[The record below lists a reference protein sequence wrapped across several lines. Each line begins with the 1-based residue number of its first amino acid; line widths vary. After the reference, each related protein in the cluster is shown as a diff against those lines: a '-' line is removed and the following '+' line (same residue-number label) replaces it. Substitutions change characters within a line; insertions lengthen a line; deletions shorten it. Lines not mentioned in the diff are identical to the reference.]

1 MTLCAAVLLA
11 TAQAQTIDITFNGT
25 SATVD
30 VPAAAA
36 AYVSY
41 TTSGANVAITAADN
55 LEEEYTYHV
64 TGTTTD
70 GSLVITGN
78 YKLTLQLD
86 GVDITNAHGGS
97 AIDIECGKRIAVE
110 LVKGTVNRL
119 ADADVKKAKQ
129 KAAFYFKGHP
139 EFEGAGTLFVTGNL
153 AHAISAK
160 EYMQLKP
167 GLGTINILGAVKD
180 GLHCG
185 RDEPDPEKNY
195 FLMNGGT
202 INMQNVKGDGID
214 SGDYGTIRIDGG
226 SVALNLADGSVGLK
240 ADSTVTI
247 LGGRIAI
254 SADGT
259 DSQGIR
265 SRYCTDIRGG
275 YITATLRGNGSKG
288 IKSKRVEPATDPEER
303 AAQTVLNGGYLRI
316 TGGTIDIRS
325 LAGNIIT
332 PAEEGPADTTFCM
345 GISVDADLTQ
355 KGGAATLTALGPEAR
370 NLNVKGTS
378 TRTAG
383 TLDLIRA
390 PWQLDPDAYQ
400 YDMSAYA
407 QVISAEGAILA
418 AYDDLALGAFIGDDC
433 VGYAVFLSNLG
444 LLRIHANT
452 PDAQAITFRL
462 YNYADEKE
470 SNLTPVDAEGKA
482 IAAPTFAAT
491 TLLGTPKA
499 PLLLALAAE
508 DPDAIEAVQSVDVSR
523 QHPRFNLSGQRVGPD
538 YKGIVIINGKKV
550 LQK

>member
-1 MTLCAAVLLA
+1 MRHPV
-11 TAQAQTIDITFNGT
+11 
-25 SATVD
+25 
-30 VPAAAA
+30 
-36 AYVSY
+36 
-41 TTSGANVAITAADN
+41 VAKINT
-55 LEEEYTYHV
+55 ETE
-64 TGTTTD
+64 
-70 GSLVITGN
+70 
-78 YKLTLQLD
+78 
-86 GVDITNAHGGS
+86 GS
-97 AIDIECGKRIAVE
+97 AITYDAGMVLGK
-110 LVKGTVNRL
+110 
-119 ADADVKKAKQ
+119 
-129 KAAFYFKGHP
+129 
-139 EFEGAGTLFVTGNL
+139 
-153 AHAISAK
+153 
-160 EYMQLKP
+160 
-167 GLGTINILGAVKD
+167 
-180 GLHCG
+180 
-185 RDEPDPEKNY
+185 
-195 FLMNGGT
+195 
-202 INMQNVKGDGID
+202 
-214 SGDYGTIRIDGG
+214 
-226 SVALNLADGSVGLK
+226 
-240 ADSTVTI
+240 
-247 LGGRIAI
+247 AI
-254 SADGT
+254 SADINWT
-259 DSQGIR
+259 RNDNPLYADDVIAE
-265 SRYCTDIRGG
+265 DD
-275 YITATLRGNGSKG
+275 NG
-288 IKSKRVEPATDPEER
+288 
-303 AAQTVLNGGYLRI
+303 I

-499 PLLLALAAE
+499 PLLLALAAVRHE
-508 DPDAIEAVQSVDVSR
+508 LPLVVHSLPLVVHLVQS
-523 QHPRFNLSGQRVGPD
+523 LMLE
-538 YKGIVIINGKKV
+538 V
-550 LQK
+550 LGT